1 MTQVYNKELDMR
13 VTHLNKGPK
22 GMAARTACGRN
33 ILRTPFSCYWETFKQ
48 EPVQYRC
55 IKCAASKQFEVNA
68 KMDARKEVAA

>member
-1 MTQVYNKELDMR
+1 MTQVYNKELEMR
-13 VTHLNKGPK
+13 VTHLNKSGSGWASK
-22 GMAARTACGRN
+22 TACGRN
-33 ILRTPFSCYWETFKQ
+33 MMRTPFSCDWETFKQ